1 MAKDILNLTTCNGDS
16 DVVEIHAFL
25 EKLFNLR
32 AQTFAWNPRRWEGFV
47 YHRNDKDLEDN
58 LKALKQKVA
67 IVRDV
72 SGIRGVVIPEYLG
85 SAMIQTIPED
95 HETHELLLE
104 WSMENLLH
112 PSGWLEVWCRE
123 SNLVGKNSLKEARL
137 QPTEFHMKNMVIE
150 MNRAP
155 FSRSN
160 LSPYRIRS
168 IIENQD
174 DYVRLAELLN
184 NAFGRTLHSA
194 EEFANFVELSPSF
207 RHELHIVAEF
217 EENSFVAHAGIN
229 AYLETGKAVVEPVC
243 VSPAHRKLGLASIV
257 INEGLKRAFA
267 LGVRLVFV
275 DVGHKNFEAEKTYQ
289 NLGFRVFDEDRIW
302 RIQKPY

>member
-1 MAKDILNLTTCNGDS
+1 VAKDILNLTTCNENS
-16 DVVEIHAFL
+16 DVAEIHAFL
-25 EKLFNLR
+25 VKLFNLG
-32 AQTFAWNPRRWEGFV
+32 AQPFAWNPRRWEGFV
-47 YHRNDKDLEDN
+47 YHRDNKDLEDN

-95 HETHELLLE
+95 YETQKLLLE
-104 WSMENLLH
+104 WSMENLRH

-123 SNLVGKNSLKEARL
+123 SNLVGKNLLKEAGL
-137 QPTEFHMKNMVIE
+137 QPAEFHMKNMVME
-150 MNRAP
+150 MNHAP
-155 FSRSN
+155 ISKSA

-168 IIENQD
+168 IFENRD
-174 DYVRLAELLN
+174 DYLRMAELLN
-184 NAFGRTLHSA
+184 NAFDRTIHSA
-194 EEFANFVELSPSF
+194 EEFTNFVELSPSF

-217 EENSFVAHAGIN
+217 EENSFAAHAGIT
-229 AYLETGKAVVEPVC
+229 AYLETGKAVIEPVC
-243 VSPAHRKLGLASIV
+243 VTPAHRKLGLASIV
-257 INEGLKRAFA
+257 INEGLKRAFE
-267 LGVRLVFV
+267 LGVHLVFV

-289 NLGFRVFDEDRIW
+289 NVGFRLFDEDRIW